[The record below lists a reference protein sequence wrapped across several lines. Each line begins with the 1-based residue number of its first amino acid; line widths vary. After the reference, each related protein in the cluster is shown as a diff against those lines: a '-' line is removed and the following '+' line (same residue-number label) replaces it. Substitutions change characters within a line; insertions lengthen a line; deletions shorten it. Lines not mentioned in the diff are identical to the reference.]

1 MYLREECLLSSKPP
15 VLVYAADDR
24 DVSPPPWKLLDIA
37 IEVVPADGSAC
48 PESEILYVW
57 DHRLADLGAL
67 LRTAPRV
74 RWVHANSVGVDR
86 LLCAELRGR
95 TLTNA
100 RGIFDTAI
108 TEWVLA
114 AVLAHVKELAQTWE
128 QQRRGTWEHRLTGR
142 LAGRTAAVI
151 GTGPIGRTIAAGLS
165 ALGVR
170 VEMVGRP
177 GRAGTARGSD
187 RVADVARDVDILILA
202 LPLTGETTALVDAAV
217 LDALGPAGFLVN
229 VGRGRSVV
237 EADLVDALRSGAI
250 AGAALDVFEVE
261 PLPASSPLW
270 VLPNVLVS
278 PHMSGDYVG
287 FEADMMLLFADNLRH
302 WLAGR
307 PLRNVVD
314 LDRGY
319 VPG

>member
-1 MYLREECLLSSKPP
+1 M
-15 VLVYAADDR
+15 VYAEDDP
-24 DVSPPPWKLLDIA
+24 DVGRPPWELLEIA
-37 IEVVPADGSAC
+37 IEVVAADGSAC
-48 PESEILYVW
+48 PTSEILYVW

-67 LRTAPRV
+67 LRAAPQV

-86 LLCAELRGR
+86 LLCPELQGR

-100 RGIFDTAI
+100 RGIFDTSI

-114 AVLAHVKELAQTWE
+114 AVLAHVKGLADTWE
-128 QQRRGTWEHRLTGR
+128 QQRRGVWEHRVTGR
-142 LAGRTAAVI
+142 LAGRSAAVV
-151 GTGPIGRTIAAGLS
+151 GTGPIGRAIASGLS
-165 ALGVR
+165 ALGVL
-170 VEMVGRP
+170 VEMVGRR
-177 GRAGTARGSD
+177 GRAGATRGSN
-187 RVADVARDVDILILA
+187 RVAEVARDVDILILA
-202 LPLTGETTALVDAAV
+202 LPLTGETTGLVDAAV

-237 EADLVDALRSGAI
+237 EADLVGALRSGAI

-270 VLPNVLVS
+270 ALPNVLIS

-287 FEADMMLLFADNLRH
+287 FEADMMRLFADNLRR

-307 PLRNVVD
+307 QLRNVVD

>member
-1 MYLREECLLSSKPP
+1 M
-15 VLVYAADDR
+15 VYAEDDP
-24 DVSPPPWKLLDIA
+24 DVGRPPWELLEIA
-37 IEVVPADGSAC
+37 IEVVAADGSAC
-48 PESEILYVW
+48 PTSEILYVW

-67 LRTAPRV
+67 LRAAPQV

-86 LLCAELRGR
+86 LLCPELQGR
-95 TLTNA
+95 TLTTA
-100 RGIFDTAI
+100 RGIFDTSI

-114 AVLAHVKELAQTWE
+114 AVLAHVKGLADTWE
-128 QQRRGTWEHRLTGR
+128 QQRRGVWEHRVTGR
-142 LAGRTAAVI
+142 LAGRSAAVV
-151 GTGPIGRTIAAGLS
+151 GTGPIGRAIASGLS
-165 ALGVR
+165 ALGVL
-170 VEMVGRP
+170 VEMVGRR
-177 GRAGTARGSD
+177 GRAGATRGSN
-187 RVADVARDVDILILA
+187 RVAEVARDVDILILA
-202 LPLTGETTALVDAAV
+202 LPLTGETTGLVDAAV

-237 EADLVDALRSGAI
+237 EADLVGALRSGAI

-270 VLPNVLVS
+270 ALPNVLIS
-278 PHMSGDYVG
+278 PHMSGDYEG
-287 FEADMMLLFADNLRH
+287 FEADMMRLFADNLRR

-307 PLRNVVD
+307 QLRNVVD